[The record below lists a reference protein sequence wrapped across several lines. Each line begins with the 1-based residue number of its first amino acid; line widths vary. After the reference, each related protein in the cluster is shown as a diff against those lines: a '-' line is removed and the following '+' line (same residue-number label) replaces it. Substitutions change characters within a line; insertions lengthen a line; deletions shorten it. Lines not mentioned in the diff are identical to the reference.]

1 MKVKL
6 SKMKLRPKFMSSKK
20 GFIFTLDVALGIII
34 SLMVIAVSVYFMTR
48 GSESSLPQYQLL
60 TTGSDI
66 ITVLD
71 KQNVFDALNPST
83 IENQMGILLP
93 SRYGML
99 IRIQGNF
106 SQSGGIIEAGDEIPL
121 RVNTLTG
128 RRIALIDP
136 DTYIKI
142 TYFMWVKPQ

>member
-1 MKVKL
+1 
-6 SKMKLRPKFMSSKK
+6 MKLRPKFMSSKK

-83 IENQMGILLP
+83 I
-93 SRYGML
+93 
-99 IRIQGNF
+99 
-106 SQSGGIIEAGDEIPL
+106 
-121 RVNTLTG
+121 VNTLTG